1 MTLNK
6 KKKEIVPLLPFPL
19 EGLLTVSV
27 LKEGWA
33 YGMEVPCLT
42 ENLRGPEVA
51 HRVSGTG
58 DLNCSVQ

>member
-6 KKKEIVPLLPFPL
+6 KKEIMPLLPFPL

-27 LKEGWA
+27 LKKGGPTGWR
-33 YGMEVPCLT
+33 YPVTT

-51 HRVSGTG
+51 HWVSGTG